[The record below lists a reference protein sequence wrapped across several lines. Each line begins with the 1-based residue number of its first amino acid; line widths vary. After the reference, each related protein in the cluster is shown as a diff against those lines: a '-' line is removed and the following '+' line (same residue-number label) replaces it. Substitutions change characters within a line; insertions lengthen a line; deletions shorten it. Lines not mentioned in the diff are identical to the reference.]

1 MLGRIVSLTS
11 LLNFSI
17 KPSAST
23 AAWTISRGAGTL
35 STTTATGV
43 NYFKKGEDPPLKDDS
58 EYPDWLWTIHEPPPT
73 LYSLQ
78 KKAAGESNQE
88 SGELS
93 PAEVKKLIKL
103 ETNSTIKDRNFIKA
117 KQ

>member
-1 MLGRIVSLTS
+1 
-11 LLNFSI
+11 
-17 KPSAST
+17 
-23 AAWTISRGAGTL
+23 
-35 STTTATGV
+35 V

-93 PAEVKKLIKL
+93 PAEVRCRCLQVIWCTYFSIFCQEHYL
-103 ETNSTIKDRNFIKA
+103 VW
-117 KQ
+117 